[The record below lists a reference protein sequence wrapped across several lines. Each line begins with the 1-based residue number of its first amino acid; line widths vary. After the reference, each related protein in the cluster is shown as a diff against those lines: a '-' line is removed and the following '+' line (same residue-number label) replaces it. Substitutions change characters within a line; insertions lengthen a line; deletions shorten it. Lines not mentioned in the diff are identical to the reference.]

1 MFKLHPT
8 LERDTVEV
16 ANLDLCRVLLMRD
29 ETYPWLILVPMREGL
44 RDLDELCESDRNLA
58 MAEIDCVSKVM
69 KAIFEPDKMN
79 VGALGN
85 IVEQLHIHVIAR
97 FKADPAWPAPVWGAT
112 PPQDYEDIPRE
123 ALVNLLRQVLGIAR
137 ELT

>member
-16 ANLDLCRVLLMRD
+16 VDLELCRVLLMRD

-44 RDLDELCESDRNLA
+44 RDLDELCEADRTLA
-58 MAEIDCVSKVM
+58 MAEIGSVSKVM

-85 IVEQLHIHVIAR
+85 IVEQLHIHIVAR
-97 FKADPAWPAPVWGAT
+97 FKSDPAWPAPVWGAT
-112 PPQDYEDIPRE
+112 PPKDYEDAPRE
-123 ALVNLLRQVLGIAR
+123 ALINLLRQVLGIAK